1 MTSHVERS
9 VESVLSNE
17 DLSDIVLADH
27 RTIRTDPASV
37 EGFPSWYIINTKF
50 GHETDNID
58 SIDDARLAAFA
69 QNTVPPVEPGYPGS
83 MNPVRD
89 NEVRL
94 ARRVVILVGLEKG
107 DEKDNETNTPR
118 HIPLGVMYKLEN
130 SPYIVVINN
139 NLTMDD
145 TLYEIVRQ
153 CFIGSCHGIDD
164 KYEIF
169 QSESEIENA
178 RPDDM
183 VFIDKAIPDTTSL

>member
-17 DLSDIVLADH
+17 DFSDIVLADH
-27 RTIRTDPASV
+27 RTIRTGPASV
-37 EGFPSWYIINTKF
+37 EGFPSWYITNIEF
-50 GHETDNID
+50 GYETDNID
-58 SIDDARLAAFA
+58 SIDDTYLAVLA
-69 QNTVPPVEPGYPGS
+69 QNNVPPVEPGYPGS
-83 MNPVRD
+83 MDLVED
-89 NEVRL
+89 DEVRL

-130 SPYIVVINN
+130 SPYIVIINN
-139 NLTMDD
+139 NRAMDD

-169 QSESEIENA
+169 QSKSEIENA
-178 RPDDM
+178 GPEDI
-183 VFIDKAIPDTTSL
+183 VFIDQAIDDTTSP